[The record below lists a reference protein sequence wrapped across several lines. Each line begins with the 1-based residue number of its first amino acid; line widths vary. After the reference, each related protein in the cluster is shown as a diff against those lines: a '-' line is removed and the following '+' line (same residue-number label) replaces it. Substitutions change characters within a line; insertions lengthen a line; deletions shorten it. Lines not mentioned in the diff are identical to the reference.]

1 MRIAYLDCFSGISG
15 TMALSALLHAGA
27 DLERV
32 TAGLDALPNASFEL
46 EREDLEIR
54 GITAAHVNVRSH
66 ASEVVWTYS
75 SIRSM
80 LDEAD
85 LPGDARRT
93 SQRAFRLLAEAEARV
108 QGREADLITFY
119 DAGEPDVLVA
129 IVGTALCLQ
138 QLEVERVFASALPI
152 GMGMAR
158 HDHGMVP
165 IPSPVVVELLKG
177 APTFSRGIPIE
188 LVTPAGAALLAA
200 VVEGYGELPM
210 IRTEL
215 VGYGAGALRLD
226 FPNVLRVMIG
236 EEVKPGARP
245 EDEVLLQCRLN
256 ETGPQVVPTIMG
268 ELFDAGA
275 ADAWMTPIIGPDGE
289 PAMALSVVAPAR
301 AQREVKAV
309 LRTRAGATTSVR
321 MTRLETT

>member
-1 MRIAYLDCFSGISG
+1 MRIAYFDCFSGISG

-27 DLERV
+27 DIERV
-32 TAGLDALPNASFEL
+32 SAGLDALPSARIEL
-46 EREDLEIR
+46 EREDTEIR
-54 GITAAHVNVRSH
+54 GITAAHVDVRSH

-85 LPGDARRT
+85 IPGDARRT
-93 SQRAFRLLAEAEARV
+93 AQRAFRLLADAEARV
-108 QGREADLITFY
+108 QGREADLVTFY

-138 QLEVERVFASALPI
+138 QLEIERVFASAVPI

-158 HDHGMVP
+158 HEHGMVP

-210 IRTEL
+210 MRTER
-215 VGYGAGALRLD
+215 VGYGAGQLRLD

-236 EEVKPGARP
+236 EEVRPGAGP
-245 EDEVLLQCRLN
+245 EEVLLLQCRMH
-256 ETGPQVVPTIMG
+256 EAGPQSVPTIMG

-275 ADAWMTPIIGPDGE
+275 VDAWMTPIIGPDGE
-289 PAMALSVVAPAR
+289 PAMTVSVVAPAR
-301 AQREVKAV
+301 TTRDVKAV
-309 LRTRAGATTSVR
+309 LQARAGATTTVR
-321 MTRLETT
+321 ISRFESS